1 MAARAASAA
10 GAAATV
16 NEIEIQLN
24 GQPFQVPSGSSVAA
38 LIRQLQLAEDRVAV
52 ELDRQI
58 VRRAQWPDRLL
69 EPGSKV
75 EVVQIVGGG

>member
-1 MAARAASAA
+1 M
-10 GAAATV
+10 
-16 NEIEIQLN
+16 EIQLN

-58 VRRAQWPDRLL
+58 VRRAQWADRLL